1 MALEQSGIH
10 CRHAPAAAKSTTAK
24 RVALLGTA
32 LLTITAMVQAA
43 AAPARVEAKSKNFM
57 AVGLLEGERM
67 MIRLSRAIDNA
78 PVHDAA
84 VRVNM
89 RALDLP
95 AVAQTDGS
103 YEVRSKEF
111 KADGPAVIAFVV
123 KRGALTEKLVGTLEV
138 PAAAKNTLSENGQVR
153 QLLWWV
159 LNFGVCIGFL
169 VLYSRRRKA
178 AEARGED

>member
-1 MALEQSGIH
+1 MWGPLLSGEAATRALAATE
-10 CRHAPAAAKSTTAK
+10 AP
-24 RVALLGTA
+24 
-32 LLTITAMVQAA
+32 
-43 AAPARVEAKSKNFM
+43 APARVEAKSKTFV
-57 AVGLLEGERM
+57 AVGLLQGERM
-67 MIRLSRAIDNA
+67 VIHLSRVIDNA

-84 VRVNM
+84 VRINM

-103 YEVRSKEF
+103 YEARSAEF
-111 KADGPAVIAFVV
+111 KADGPAVVAFIV
-123 KRGALTEKLVGTLEV
+123 KQGELTEKLVGTLEL
-138 PAAAKNTLSENGQVR
+138 PAAAKSSLTGNGQVR
-153 QLLWWV
+153 QFLWWI

>member
-1 MALEQSGIH
+1 MSPWRAVLAGAAMLAFTTL
-10 CRHAPAAAKSTTAK
+10 HADIAAAADAGAT
-24 RVALLGTA
+24 
-32 LLTITAMVQAA
+32 
-43 AAPARVEAKSKNFM
+43 APARVEAKSKTFM

-67 MIRLSRAIDNA
+67 TIHLSRVIDNA

-103 YEVRSKEF
+103 YEVRSAEF
-111 KADGPAVIAFVV
+111 KADGPAVVAFLV
-123 KRGALTEKLVGTLEV
+123 KQGTLTEKLVGTLEAP
-138 PAAAKNTLSENGQVR
+138 PADKSTLTDNGQAR

-159 LNFGVCIGFL
+159 LNFAVCIGFL
-169 VLYSRRRKA
+169 MLYSRRRKA